1 MKWGLSTFLALLLL
15 MSACSI
21 GDKTDIAKNIV
32 SDITDDDNLSNSVSE
47 VVNMKILSPVFEDN
61 SMIPKLYTCQGQDI
75 NPPLR
80 FVDVPEDTESLALIM
95 DDPDA
100 PMGTWDH
107 WVLFN
112 IPPDVTGIPEDS
124 VPEESTQGMNSW
136 PKNSYGGPVHHQ
148 AHIGIFSSYMP

>member
-80 FVDVPEDTESLALIM
+80 FVDVPEDTESLAR
-95 DDPDA
+95 
-100 PMGTWDH
+100 
-107 WVLFN
+107 
-112 IPPDVTGIPEDS
+112 IPEDS